1 MYIKVNHKK
10 GNIKTHGIF
19 YDKLKKNKF
28 VDIFLN
34 TVNYLCMKIRKYFV
48 YIAYV
53 YLAILS
59 ETIVQK
65 HENSFAFNETGISA
79 ERLRIFF
86 NGIYVCIVIQGVFLK
101 CCYHEICQKDRYVNY
116 INKMLVCSILPGICQ
131 IIFGYCFATH
141 TILRYQFYKKYF
153 GTYVFFVCCIVSML
167 SIFMS
172 FFIIFL
178 VLSYFLFL
186 FHDFDFSNF
195 MSFCKNTINAKK
207 KESLIWCDEC

>member
-1 MYIKVNHKK
+1 MYIRVNHKK
-10 GNIKTHGIF
+10 GNIKRHSNF

-28 VDIFLN
+28 AEIFLHM
-34 TVNYLCMKIRKYFV
+34 VNYLCVKIRKYLV
-48 YIAYV
+48 YIVYV

-65 HENSFAFNETGISA
+65 HEDSFVFNETEISS

-86 NGIYVCIVIQGVFLK
+86 NGIYVCAVIQGVFLT
-101 CCYHEICQKDRYVNY
+101 CCYHEICQKDRYINY
-116 INKMLVCSILPGICQ
+116 INTMLMCSILPGICQ
-131 IIFGYCFATH
+131 IIFGYYFATH

-153 GTYVFFVCCIVSML
+153 GTYVFFVCFIVSML

-172 FFIIFL
+172 FFTIFL

-186 FHDFDFSNF
+186 FRDFDFSNF
-195 MSFCKNTINAKK
+195 VKFCKNTVNTKE
-207 KESLIWCDEC
+207 KESLILCDQC